1 MSRIGQIGRS
11 IRYYREKM
19 GITQRALAE
28 GVLVSFQA
36 ISAWERGMSVP
47 DLENAVRIADFFGIP
62 VDALLS
68 QSEKP
73 LYVGIDG
80 GGTKTEFVLF
90 EANGTVHDVVFLE
103 GSNPNDRGI
112 ERSIAVL
119 TEGLEKLLRGKTAS
133 GVFAGIGGVSLP
145 AYQKAIT
152 EQLTETFHT
161 KVVADTDA
169 ANVLSMGA
177 DPENSM
183 AVICGTGSCVFVRK
197 GKERY
202 RLGGWGY
209 LLDQAGSA
217 YDVGKDALRLTLAVE
232 DGLEKPCLLADN
244 IKELLGGN
252 VFANIGQIYQKGRP
266 YIADL
271 ARLVLQSADAGD
283 SRALEILQNNAARL
297 GMLIRTG
304 AQRYGQPAQVVGAG
318 SFLKSQLFRDMVQ
331 QQAGLE
337 LHMPELP
344 PAYGACVEA
353 LRMADVALE
362 ENFYKKFADSY
373 GRVLCLVRK

>member
-19 GITQRALAE
+19 GITQRTLAE
-28 GVLVSFQA
+28 EVLVSFQA

-47 DLENAVRIADFFGIP
+47 DLENVVRIADFFGIP

-68 QSEKP
+68 QSDKP

-90 EANGTVHDVVFLE
+90 EENGTVCDVVFRE

-112 ERSIAVL
+112 EQSIVTL
-119 TEGLEKLLRGKTAS
+119 TKGLEQLLRGRTAS
-133 GVFAGIGGVSLP
+133 GIFAGVGGVSLP

-152 EQLTETFHT
+152 GQLTETFRT
-161 KVVADTDA
+161 TVAADTDA

-217 YDVGKDALRLTLAVE
+217 YDVGKDALRLALAVE
-232 DGLEKPCLLADN
+232 DGLEKPCLLADK
-244 IKELLGGN
+244 IKEVLGGS
-252 VFANIGQIYQKGRP
+252 VFANIGQVYQKGRP

-271 ARLVLQSADAGD
+271 ARVVLQLADTGD
-283 SRALEILQNNAARL
+283 RAALDILQNNAARL

-304 AQRYGQPAQVVGAG
+304 AQRYGQPSQVVGAG
-318 SFLKSQLFRDMVQ
+318 SFLKSRLFCDMVQ
-331 QQAGLE
+331 TEAGIE
-337 LHMPELP
+337 LYMPELP

-353 LRMADVALE
+353 LRMADIAPE
-362 ENFYKKFADSY
+362 TDFYKNFADSY
-373 GRVLCLVRK
+373 RRALCSVRK